1 MENPYQSPESPSEP
15 FDDRGGSPFAEH
27 IPGGK
32 ASHVPIVAILMMV
45 QGGLE
50 ALYSLF
56 MFAMGVMLPTFVA
69 GAARGR
75 PAPPQG
81 PPPAAVGWMVG
92 GVYLAIGAVCLT
104 AAILK
109 LVAGFRNYRFRGRIL
124 GIVAL
129 LSGLPI
135 LFTCYCFPTAAA
147 LLIYGLIVYFDA
159 QTIYAFQMG
168 DQGESPERIKATL
181 DRFR

>member
-15 FDDRGGSPFAEH
+15 YDDRGGSPFAEH
-27 IPGGK
+27 IPSGR

-69 GAARGR
+69 GAARGQ
-75 PAPPQG
+75 PAPQQG
-81 PPPAAVGWMVG
+81 PPPAILGWAIG
-92 GVYLAIGAVCLT
+92 GIYLAIGAVCLV

-109 LVAGFRNYRFRGRIL
+109 LVAGFRNYRFRGRTL
-124 GIVAL
+124 GVVAL
-129 LSGLPI
+129 FSGLVT
-135 LFTCYCFPTAAA
+135 LFTCYCLPTAVA
-147 LLIYGLIVYFDA
+147 LLIYGLIVYFDH
-159 QTIYAFQMG
+159 QTIYAFQLG
-168 DQGESPERIKATL
+168 DQGQSPEQIKATL
-181 DRFR
+181 ERFR